1 MCCGIFFSY
10 RSLLKRHDEITELS
24 IWLYLF
30 HLKIHRQFFYVNWK
44 QNHKYTKKL
53 VIFFNNHQTYSLT
66 PLSQWKVGLHI
77 FHCAQDCVQ
86 PVYQNAKLFAITWV
100 STATPS
106 LRSIFSLGSANHT
119 LLYGCCEWWAGSDED
134 RPGLLARQTYCHDGA
149 GQGMAIR
156 WSGPGHMC

>member
-119 LLYGCCEWWAGSDED
+119 CCMVVVSDGQAVMRTGLASWQG
-134 RPGLLARQTYCHDGA
+134 RPTAMMV
-149 GQGMAIR
+149 QGR
-156 WSGPGHMC
+156 GWP